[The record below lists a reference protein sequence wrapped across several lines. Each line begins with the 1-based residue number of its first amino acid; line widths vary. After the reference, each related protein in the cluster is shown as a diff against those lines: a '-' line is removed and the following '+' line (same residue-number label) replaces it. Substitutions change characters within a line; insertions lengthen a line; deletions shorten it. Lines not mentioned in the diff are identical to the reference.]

1 MIQTLA
7 LTLILE
13 SGVIFAYAQ
22 LRKKP
27 LIPLLLTGV
36 SVNLFTQSF
45 LWGALIALPAYY
57 LMTLFTVEIV
67 IVGIESLAF
76 YWIRQ
81 NRLSWREA
89 LILGLLMNLVSF
101 STGWFLRA

>member
-1 MIQTLA
+1 
-7 LTLILE
+7 
-13 SGVIFAYAQ
+13 
-22 LRKKP
+22 
-27 LIPLLLTGV
+27 
-36 SVNLFTQSF
+36 
-45 LWGALIALPAYY
+45 
-57 LMTLFTVEIV
+57 V